1 MMSGPLFDSTSA
13 AVFAISWSAVMR
25 STATVTPYLVPNSV
39 HWRMNSVSA
48 AGTKWTHWSNRMLAP
63 CWRPGALRLV
73 GTPPPPPPPPPQA
86 SRMGTAAAPAATS
99 PAALRKRRLVQAS
112 RSGSYGLSS
121 KSAIFSSPKRESPN
135 SANGSLTI
143 QHLYTDEL
151 RARAQNPAPVGVV
164 GVGRMGRGVV
174 DQVATMTGL
183 RVRALADLDVERAVR
198 AFTENGWERAQVTV
212 TDREGDAQD
221 ALRRGSAVATA
232 DPLLVPKLP
241 LEAVSECTGDPE
253 TGARV
258 AMEAIANGR
267 HVVMLNV
274 EADVVVGPILA
285 EKARQAGV
293 VYTLAAGDQPG
304 AIFEMC
310 DWATTLGFRIV
321 CAGRGT
327 VLFPN
332 DHHATT
338 ETYQEIALRNRMN
351 PKIYNEFRDG
361 TKSQLE
367 MVAVGNV
374 LKLPPEVRGMHEP
387 QTGWQELGKVF
398 SLKKD
403 GGILESEGVID
414 MANAVTAGGEY
425 VHVDKV
431 FPGVFVVVTSE
442 HSGVRSSMAALF
454 EPGFGGTAQQWG
466 PNWGLFRPYHL
477 ACVEVP
483 MSVARAV
490 VQGRPTGDLEGGM
503 VAELVAVAKRELA
516 PGDELD
522 GGGGYAV
529 YGLAERYEVAR
540 SERLLPFGFA
550 YSGRVKRRVDIDHP
564 LTWDDV
570 EVDTSSFL
578 YKLRQEQ
585 DSLFA

>member
-1 MMSGPLFDSTSA
+1 
-13 AVFAISWSAVMR
+13 
-25 STATVTPYLVPNSV
+25 
-39 HWRMNSVSA
+39 
-48 AGTKWTHWSNRMLAP
+48 
-63 CWRPGALRLV
+63 
-73 GTPPPPPPPPPQA
+73 
-86 SRMGTAAAPAATS
+86 
-99 PAALRKRRLVQAS
+99 
-112 RSGSYGLSS
+112 
-121 KSAIFSSPKRESPN
+121 
-135 SANGSLTI
+135 
-143 QHLYTDEL
+143 
-151 RARAQNPAPVGVV
+151 
-164 GVGRMGRGVV
+164 MGRGVV

-212 TDREGDAQD
+212 TDREGEAQD

-332 DHHATT
+332 DHHATP

-351 PKIYNEFRDG
+351 PKMYNEFRDG

-367 MVAVGNV
+367 MVAVSNV
-374 LKLPPEVRGMHEP
+374 LQMPPARRGMHEP
-387 QTGWQELGKVF
+387 HCSWQDLGKVF
-398 SLKKD
+398 SLQVE
-403 GGILESEGVID
+403 GGILEAEGVVD
-414 MANAVTAGGEY
+414 MANAVDASGNY
-425 VHVDKV
+425 VHEDKV

-442 HSGVRSSMAALF
+442 HPGVRSAMGSLF

-483 MSVARAV
+483 MSMARAIFS
-490 VQGRPTGDLEGGM
+490 QKPTGDLRGGM
-503 VAELVAVAKRELA
+503 VAELVAAAKKDLT

-522 GGGGYAV
+522 GGGGYTV
-529 YGLAERYEVAR
+529 YGLSEKSEVAR
-540 SERLLPFGFA
+540 RENLVPFGFA
-550 YSGRVKRRVDIDHP
+550 YHGRVTRPVARDQA
-564 LTWDDV
+564 LSWDDV
-570 EVDTSSFL
+570 EIDRSGFL
-578 YKLRQEQ
+578 YRLRAEQ
-585 DSLFA
+585 DRLFSPVAGQPASGLTEGG